1 MGSKSYFELNSYA
14 ACYDIGILP
23 FRKYALT
30 ESVSPVKLFEYMA
43 AGKPVVTT
51 DLRECA
57 KYQSCL
63 VASNHEQFMANLESA
78 ISLMSNAE
86 YMNLLRR
93 DAEENS
99 WRGKTLAIFDE
110 LDVETV
116 C

>member
-1 MGSKSYFELNSYA
+1 
-14 ACYDIGILP
+14 
-23 FRKYALT
+23 
-30 ESVSPVKLFEYMA
+30 
-43 AGKPVVTT
+43 
-51 DLRECA
+51 
-57 KYQSCL
+57 
-63 VASNHEQFMANLESA
+63 MANLESA